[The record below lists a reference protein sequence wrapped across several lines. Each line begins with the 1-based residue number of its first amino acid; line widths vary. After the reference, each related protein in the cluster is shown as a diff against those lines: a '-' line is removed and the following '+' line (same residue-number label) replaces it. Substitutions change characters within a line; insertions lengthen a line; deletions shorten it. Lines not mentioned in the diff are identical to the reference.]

1 MKQILVTGAG
11 GDLGRE
17 VVRCCIERGH
27 NVRATVHSESSL
39 MQLPPHE
46 RLTVSVTNALDEAA
60 VTDCVQSMVR
70 ATGGPD
76 ALVLLIGGF
85 RPGVPE
91 KTTVTDLR
99 NMFELNVLTAAA
111 YVFAALPQL
120 KNKPGGGRIV
130 LIGAK
135 PGRDMAAAK
144 GAVAYGLSKSLL
156 FRLAEIINAA
166 YAGKEILAT
175 VVIPGTLDTPANRAA
190 MPGADRKKWM
200 SPATVAA
207 EILKVLESDTPPGEV
222 VL

>member
-17 VVRCCIERGH
+17 TVRCCLERGH
-27 NVRATVHSESSL
+27 SVWATVHSESSL
-39 MQLPPHE
+39 TQLPPHE
-46 RLTVSVTNALDEAA
+46 RLTVSVTDALDEAA
-60 VTDCVQSMVR
+60 VTACVQAMAR

-99 NMFELNVLTAAA
+99 KMLELNVLTAAA
-111 YVFAALPQL
+111 FIFAALPHL

-135 PGRDMAAAK
+135 PGRDPDAAK

-156 FRLAEIINAA
+156 FRLADIVNAA
-166 YAGKEILAT
+166 YAGKEIVAT
-175 VVIPGTLDTPANRAA
+175 VVIPGTMDTPANRAA
-190 MPGADRKKWM
+190 MPASDRKKWM
-200 SPATVAA
+200 SPAAVAA
-207 EILKVLESDTPPGEV
+207 EILKVLESDTPPAEV